1 MKSEENQELESTEG
15 LFLKKMRN
23 SEIKNEKDE
32 IYNIEEKIKRKDL
45 KHEINK
51 DRYDFQ

>member
-1 MKSEENQELESTEG
+1 
-15 LFLKKMRN
+15 MRN